1 MKKFKKLIPALC
13 MLLVS
18 AVMLGTTTFAWFSM
32 NNKVVAENMQVVAKS
47 DNTYLLIGTGENN
60 AASKIQALA
69 EGTAADLTVSDT
81 DSKVYPSK
89 PAVTDTEVGY
99 LAATKKNIDGV
110 QVATAGVAVT
120 TKATA
125 AVATNWFTASALKS
139 NASTID
145 ESSARQLTA
154 EKFSKYVIK
163 KTVYLTVAV
172 GANPANNLSVT
183 ATITA
188 KETGKTITAV
198 KVLVATE
205 TGIATLDS
213 THLTSAAIGSSTAK
227 ITSNDVMEVDIYI
240 YYDGSDSS
248 VNTNGIGDL
257 SGASISLEFT
267 VDSVPAE

>member
-60 AASKIQALA
+60 TAEAIQKAVDI
-69 EGTAADLTVSDT
+69 TADLTVRDT
-81 DSKVYPSK
+81 DAKVYPSR
-89 PAVTDTEVGY
+89 PAQTPTEVGY
-99 LAATKKNIDGV
+99 LATTKNNIDGK
-110 QVATAGVAVT
+110 QVTTAGVAVT

-125 AVATNWFTASALKS
+125 AVATNWFTASAKAS
-139 NASTID
+139 NSSAID
-145 ESSARQLTA
+145 EASARQLTA

-172 GANPANNLSVT
+172 GANPANNLNVK
-183 ATITA
+183 ATITG
-188 KETGKTITAV
+188 KGTGTKFTAV

-205 TGIATLDS
+205 TGIAILDS
-213 THLTSAAIGSSTAK
+213 EHLTSAAIGSADAQ
-227 ITSNDVMEVDIYI
+227 ITSNGVMEVDIYI
-240 YYDGSDSS
+240 YYDGEDTS

-257 SGASISLEFT
+257 SGATISLDFL
-267 VDSVPAE
+267 VDSFPAA